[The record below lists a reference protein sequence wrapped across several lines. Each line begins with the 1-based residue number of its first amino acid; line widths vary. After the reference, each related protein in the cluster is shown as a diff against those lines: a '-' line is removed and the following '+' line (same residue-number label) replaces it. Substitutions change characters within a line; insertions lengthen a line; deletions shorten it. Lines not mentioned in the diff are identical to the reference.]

1 MYALTKDGTF
11 ESGVYAIL
19 GVDDMTTVQFFVDKD
34 DADSYNTQMEAIEQD
49 LVVTEVPGDKIGQMC
64 DMMGYAHVVVEPGHT
79 VIPRVEILQ
88 YELGF

>member
-34 DADSYNTQMEAIEQD
+34 DADSYNTQMEAIDQD

-64 DMMGYAHVVVEPGHT
+64 DMMGYAYTVIEPGHT